1 MKKIALLITLIVS
14 LTYASDGYRA
24 SLDMISRLGKC
35 EALEKVNFRAKES
48 YIFIAAKANCEN
60 GYITISGPS
69 LYISITFS
77 PDSESIKHSTMNLHK
92 SEYFKGDFLKSSA
105 SVLICDEYG
114 IMEDF
119 NMEISD
125 SEVDSIYKL
134 IRNFGKTETENEDD
148 NESEEKIAQ
157 IMAKYN

>member
-1 MKKIALLITLIVS
+1 MKKIALLIALIVS

-35 EALEKVNFRAKES
+35 EALEKVDFRAKGS
-48 YIFIAAKANCEN
+48 YVFVAAKSKCEN
-60 GYITISGPS
+60 GYINICGPS

-77 PDSESIKHSTMNLHK
+77 PDSESIKHSTMDLSK
-92 SEYFKGDFLKSSA
+92 SHYSAGTFLKSYA
-105 SVLICDEYG
+105 NVLLCDEYG
-114 IMEDF
+114 IMEHF

-125 SEVDSIYKL
+125 SEVDSIYRL
-134 IRNFGKTETENEDD
+134 IRNFGKSEKVDDYED
-148 NESEEKIAQ
+148 EEKIAQ

>member
-1 MKKIALLITLIVS
+1 MKKISLLIALIVS

-35 EALEKVNFRAKES
+35 EALEKVDFRAKGS
-48 YIFIAAKANCEN
+48 YYFLAAKSNCEN
-60 GYITISGPS
+60 GHISINGPS

-92 SEYFKGDFLKSSA
+92 SEYFNGHFLKSSA
-105 SVLICDEYG
+105 SILLCDEYG

-125 SEVDSIYKL
+125 SEVDAIYKL
-134 IRNFGKTETENEDD
+134 IRSFGKTETENGYVLE
-148 NESEEKIAQ
+148 NEEKIAQ